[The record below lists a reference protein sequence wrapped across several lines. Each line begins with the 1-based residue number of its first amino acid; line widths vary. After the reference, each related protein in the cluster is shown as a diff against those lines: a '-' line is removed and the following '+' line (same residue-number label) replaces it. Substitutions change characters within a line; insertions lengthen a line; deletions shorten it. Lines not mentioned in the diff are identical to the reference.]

1 MQHAKM
7 MSMQDSVQHDADVPL
22 SLTSNSMAAIAPG
35 EELVR
40 RPSRKVELL
49 RPALETA
56 HRGGLPAGGGARG
69 TSLMPRKETKEE
81 HAKAT
86 GNQDIE
92 TERMIPKQ
100 GDDDRDEGQ
109 QSPRRRR
116 RRKSKIATKNNDQ
129 EEKGEEE
136 EEEEEEEEKERR
148 GNVVKNEKLTGTTM
162 GSNEGGGDTK
172 KVEQQE
178 KEKEEDNHAEAE
190 HSKQQPQKKQSVI
203 AKRSAAAAGKS
214 GLDAVL
220 LKEKEKGVATIP
232 SRNSNSGGLGNATS
246 AADTGGGRYEAVLH
260 GDDGNNEN
268 NGAGTPIVP

>member
-1 MQHAKM
+1 
-7 MSMQDSVQHDADVPL
+7 
-22 SLTSNSMAAIAPG
+22 
-35 EELVR
+35 
-40 RPSRKVELL
+40 
-49 RPALETA
+49 
-56 HRGGLPAGGGARG
+56 
-69 TSLMPRKETKEE
+69 
-81 HAKAT
+81 
-86 GNQDIE
+86 
-92 TERMIPKQ
+92 
-100 GDDDRDEGQ
+100 
-109 QSPRRRR
+109 
-116 RRKSKIATKNNDQ
+116 
-129 EEKGEEE
+129 
-136 EEEEEEEEKERR
+136 
-148 GNVVKNEKLTGTTM
+148 M

-203 AKRSAAAAGKS
+203 AKRSAAAGKS

-268 NGAGTPIVP
+268 NGAATPIVP